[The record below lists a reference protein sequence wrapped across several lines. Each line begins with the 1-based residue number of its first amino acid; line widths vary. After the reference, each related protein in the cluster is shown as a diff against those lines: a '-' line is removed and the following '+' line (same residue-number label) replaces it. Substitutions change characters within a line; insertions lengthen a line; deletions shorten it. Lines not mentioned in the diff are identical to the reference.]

1 MTLTELKTEIEAQ
14 IILKSIILDE
24 EYIPHI
30 AGLAYESN
38 YVQIVYDYGIDIL
51 HLLLEIL
58 ELHEI
63 YEQCAV
69 IKQVI
74 ENTNE
79 LEGTNFPTKY
89 KEHE

>member
-1 MTLTELKTEIEAQ
+1 MTLEKLKIELQAH
-14 IILKSIILDE
+14 IILRQIRVEE

-51 HLLLEIL
+51 HLLLKIL
-58 ELHEI
+58 EVHEI

-79 LEGTNFPTKY
+79 LEGTNFSTKY